1 MRKLFGTDG
10 VRGKANIY
18 PITPEMALKLGKAAA
33 KVLLGS
39 KEKNGKKPLILIGK
53 DTRISGYMLE
63 YALTAGITSMGADVL
78 LVGPM
83 PTPAISHLTK
93 SFAADFGIMISASH
107 NPYYDNG
114 IKFFDNNGFKL
125 SDEIEEQIEKIV
137 LEEKFENGHISG
149 ELIGRAKR
157 IDDAKGRY
165 VEFAKA
171 SINNNS
177 LKGIKIVLDCANGA
191 SYDVTP
197 HIFRELGAE
206 VVVIN
211 NAPDGLNINL
221 NCGSLYPEQLKQR
234 VKQEKADIGIA
245 LDGDADR
252 VIFVDEK
259 GNEVDGDQIMS
270 VCSLD
275 LFSQNKLRNKT
286 LVATVMSNIGLDI
299 AMKKIGIKVVR
310 TDVGDRNVIDEM
322 RKRNY
327 NFGGEQSGHLI
338 FLDYTTTGDGT
349 IAALQVL
356 NILKKSN
363 KKLSQLATLMEKI
376 PQYILNVEV
385 KEKIPRVRNKIKEI
399 EKKLKH
405 KGRILVRYS
414 GTQNLARI
422 MIEGPNMEE
431 IKKYAQALENEIK
444 KAMKKSNKI
453 KNKEQK

>member
-18 PITPEMALKLGKAAA
+18 PMIPEMALKLGKAAA
-33 KVLLGS
+33 KVLLNN
-39 KEKNGKKPLILIGK
+39 KEIKPEKRPKILIGK
-53 DTRISGYMLE
+53 DTRVSGYMIE

-83 PTPAISHLTK
+83 PTPAIAHLTK

-125 SDEIEEQIEKIV
+125 PDEIEEQIEKIA
-137 LEEKFENGHISG
+137 LEEKFENNHITG

-165 VEFAKA
+165 IEFAKA

-177 LKGIKIVLDCANGA
+177 LKGIKMVLDCANGA

-206 VVVIN
+206 VIVIN
-211 NAPDGLNINL
+211 NSPNGLNINL
-221 NCGSLYPEQLKQR
+221 NCGSLHPEQLKQK

-259 GNEVDGDQIMS
+259 GNDINGDQIMS
-270 VCSLD
+270 ICALD
-275 LFSQNKLRNKT
+275 LFSRNKLKNKT
-286 LVATVMSNIGLDI
+286 IVATVMSNIGLDI

-310 TDVGDRNVIDEM
+310 TDVGDRYVIDEM
-322 RKRNY
+322 RKHNY

-338 FLDYTTTGDGT
+338 FSDYTTTGDGT

-356 NILKKSN
+356 NIMKKSN
-363 KKLSQLATLMEKI
+363 RKLSELVKIMEKL
-376 PQYILNVEV
+376 PQYTLNVEV
-385 KEKIPRVRNKIKEI
+385 TKKIPFDELPNIKNKLKNI
-399 EKKLKH
+399 EKSLKN
-405 KGRILVRYS
+405 KGRILLRYS
-414 GTQNLARI
+414 GTQNLVRI
-422 MIEGPNMEE
+422 MIEGPNLKE
-431 IKKYAQALENEIK
+431 IKKYAHELESEIR
-444 KAMKKSNKI
+444 KSI
-453 KNKEQK
+453 K